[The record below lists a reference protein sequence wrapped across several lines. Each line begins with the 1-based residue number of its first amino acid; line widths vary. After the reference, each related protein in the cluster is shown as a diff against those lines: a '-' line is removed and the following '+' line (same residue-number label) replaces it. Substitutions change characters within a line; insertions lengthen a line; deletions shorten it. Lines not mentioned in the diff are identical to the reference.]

1 MVTGNLLSLCTLRER
16 DLQILVIHPPLLL
29 WCCMIHDWSDM
40 IISNYIVTYGWGLLY
55 SWISRCS
62 LEHPFLILY
71 YINYAIILSSGL
83 LYFLLEHEQTLALVL
98 WEMVFNAKLDLFLNC
113 KFSLSKW
120 YLVDNY
126 SCILAA
132 AVRKEIADET
142 DRETGRS
149 KQISSVPIHLSIF
162 SPHGK
167 MQTLAGYI
175 VAVTLSHLNC
185 SLPRDC
191 CLLQRIYGFPL
202 ACWLCH
208 RLDSH
213 NVFESCYVV
222 YLI

>member
-1 MVTGNLLSLCTLRER
+1 M
-16 DLQILVIHPPLLL
+16 
-29 WCCMIHDWSDM
+29 
-40 IISNYIVTYGWGLLY
+40 
-55 SWISRCS
+55 
-62 LEHPFLILY
+62 ILY

-132 AVRKEIADET
+132 AVRKEIGDET
-142 DRETGRS
+142 DREIGRS
-149 KQISSVPIHLSIF
+149 KQISYVPIHLSIF

-175 VAVTLSHLNC
+175 VVVALSHLNC

-202 ACWLCH
+202 ACRLCH
-208 RLDSH
+208 KLDSH

-222 YLI
+222 YI

>member
-1 MVTGNLLSLCTLRER
+1 
-16 DLQILVIHPPLLL
+16 
-29 WCCMIHDWSDM
+29 
-40 IISNYIVTYGWGLLY
+40 
-55 SWISRCS
+55 
-62 LEHPFLILY
+62 LILY

-132 AVRKEIADET
+132 AVRKEIGDET
-142 DRETGRS
+142 DREIGRS
-149 KQISSVPIHLSIF
+149 KQISYVPIHLSIF

-175 VAVTLSHLNC
+175 IVVALSHIKC

-202 ACWLCH
+202 ACRLCH
-208 RLDSH
+208 KLDSH

-222 YLI
+222 YI